1 MQTIKKVRNTVTFE
15 VYGLISILKILK
27 KEIMKISNPLFMEL
41 ENIGPVYKDPG
52 SRKMGT
58 ISLTCSAEKH
68 EQVVKFF
75 ETTL

>member
-1 MQTIKKVRNTVTFE
+1 MQTIQKVRNTVTFE
-15 VYGLISILKILK
+15 VYGLISILKKLK
-27 KEIMKISNPLFMEL
+27 KEIMQISHPLFMEL
-41 ENIGPVYKDPG
+41 ENIGSVYKDP
-52 SRKMGT
+52 RVKKMGT